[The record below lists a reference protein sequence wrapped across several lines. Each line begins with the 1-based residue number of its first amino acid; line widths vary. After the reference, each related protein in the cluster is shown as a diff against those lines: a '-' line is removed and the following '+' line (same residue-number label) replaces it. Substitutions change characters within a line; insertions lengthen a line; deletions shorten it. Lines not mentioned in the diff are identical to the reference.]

1 MEYAKWGLITVG
13 IIFLFIIGV
22 IIYIN
27 WKEKKK
33 NEN

>member
-1 MEYAKWGLITVG
+1 MEYAKWGGLITVG

-27 WKEKKK
+27 WKEKNKK
-33 NEN
+33 E